1 VYNAKEQADSAAFNQ
16 VFQMVAYCTILAV
29 AVLGAFNGRWYFLL
43 LGAAVLTFVAVRDQ
57 RQFQPRFAALGMA
70 GLLETAAYASAARAL
85 LAAIAAYG
93 LGAVARL
100 VFS

>member
-1 VYNAKEQADSAAFNQ
+1 
-16 VFQMVAYCTILAV
+16 MVAYWTILAV
-29 AVLGAFNGRWYFLL
+29 AVLGTVNGPWYFLL
-43 LGAAVLTFVAVRDQ
+43 LGAAVLTYTAVRDQ
-57 RQFQPRFAALGMA
+57 RQFQPRFAALGMT
-70 GLLETAAYASAARAL
+70 GLLEAAAYGSAARAL